1 MDANDE
7 EIDFDD
13 ICKAELYSDC
23 NQFSISDQPAGNK
36 QFIEIRVNSDYVV
49 NYGSATLQ
57 FTIAYLDGYT
67 RL

>member
-13 ICKAELYSDC
+13 ICKGESYADC
-23 NQFSISDQPAGNK
+23 NHFSISDQPAGNR

-49 NYGSATLQ
+49 NYGFAIFR